1 MTQLGGKAHGKPR
14 QKAWKPK
21 VKTGCVT
28 CRTRRIKCD
37 EAKPTCARCTSSAR
51 KCGGYTDD
59 QNQHDTGL
67 SWQDHSWQHSWTP
80 LAVEVDHPR
89 TSRESQK
96 ILAYPQLLVFDSKV
110 EGQAFDFFR
119 SYSVPDLTGL
129 FRVDEDFWHVSVLRM
144 SMTQPAVRYAVTGLG
159 ALHQVFS
166 HGDQTVVPDDTSD
179 AQVQFALRQCNRAIK
194 ALSAN
199 AACQNEPI
207 YQVSMLMTCIL
218 FTCYSTL
225 QGNQTQSLMHFR
237 NGLRLLES
245 LERSAKTTGTSATL
259 YDELM
264 KSFVSALSTLENQA
278 RTLICDESL
287 PPLATRIRAQEATR
301 GNDGLTFYSLVDAR
315 SFFDSLLCDMQ
326 CFVQECDTGAEWALV
341 GARPRRSTTDGYRFL
356 VDRSAKGK
364 SAMDNFLARQD
375 PLNDRDQKT
384 VLVLRLHHCLLDMY
398 LAIFRLSPEYGD
410 LVWDCFESSFVTIIS
425 LSRQILGCTDKDL
438 YKAISNTVKRRM
450 ADNSDSASN
459 SPEDYNIRETGAIL
473 PSKGEQPRPVFAFSQ
488 GVVGPLYIVAMQC
501 RSPRLRR
508 EALAM
513 LLRYPRREGL
523 WDSFS
528 GGRVAFE
535 VMSLEEDMAQK
546 WHASQD
552 GFFQVQSAHDIPAQC
567 RIRDVEL
574 VHIAPRLARVRFRTT
589 EEGIR
594 KERGRFEK
602 WMAW

>member
-37 EAKPTCARCTSSAR
+37 EAKPTCVRCASSAR

-59 QNQHDTGL
+59 QNQQETGL

-80 LAVEVDHPR
+80 LAVEADHSQ
-89 TSRESQK
+89 TSKSSQE

-119 SYSVPDLTGL
+119 SYSVPDLTAL

-166 HGDQTVVPDDTSD
+166 HGYQTVVPDDTSD

-199 AACQNEPI
+199 AGRQDEPI
-207 YQVSMLMTCIL
+207 HKVSMLMTCIL

-225 QGNQTQSLMHFR
+225 QGHQTQSLMHFR
-237 NGLRLLES
+237 NGLKLLES
-245 LERSAKTTGTSATL
+245 LERSTRTSGTSATL

-264 KSFVSALSTLENQA
+264 ESFVSAFTTLENQA
-278 RTLICDESL
+278 RTLICDERL
-287 PPLATRIRAQEATR
+287 PPLATQIRVQQPMCT
-301 GNDGLTFYSLVDAR
+301 NDTLTFRSLVEVR
-315 SFFDSLLCDMQ
+315 SFFDCLLSDMQ
-326 CFVQECDTGAEWALV
+326 CFVQESDVEAEWVLA
-341 GARPRRSTTDGYRFL
+341 GARPRRSSADGYRIL
-356 VDRSAKGK
+356 VDRSANGK
-364 SAMDNFLARQD
+364 AAMDKFLSRHS
-375 PLNDRDQKT
+375 PVSDRDQKT
-384 VLVLRLHHCLLDMY
+384 VLVLQVHHCLLDMY
-398 LAIFRLSPEYGD
+398 LAIFRLSSEYGD
-410 LVWDCFESSFVTIIS
+410 LVWDCFESSFETMVN
-425 LSRQILGCTDKDL
+425 LCRQILGCTDKDL
-438 YKAISNTVKRRM
+438 YTTLSKATQRRM
-450 ADNSDSASN
+450 VNDCTSAGS
-459 SPEDYNIRETGAIL
+459 SPEDCNVRDTGAIL
-473 PSKGEQPRPVFAFSQ
+473 SAKGEQPRPVFAFSQ

-501 RSPRLRR
+501 RSPKLRR
-508 EALAM
+508 EAIAL

-528 GGRVAFE
+528 AGRLAFE
-535 VMSLEEDMAQK
+535 AMSLEEDMTQRWQAP
-546 WHASQD
+546 QD
-552 GFFQVQSAHDIPAQC
+552 GDFQVHAAHDIPAQC
-567 RIRDVEL
+567 RIRDVEV
-574 VHIAPRLARVRFRTT
+574 VHIGARLARVRFRTT
-589 EEGIR
+589 EDCIR
-594 KERGRFEK
+594 KEQASYEK